1 MINNKLF
8 LFVGTGMSLVPIITF
23 AQCVSPVQDC
33 YALGY
38 TQTSCPNGKG
48 VKCPFGAGWYCGGI
62 AAQDCIK
69 LGYDKDCTGAG
80 ERGSGETC
88 NGKYK
93 FCSCDASYQ
102 YTCTGT
108 GYAGGTGSACGG
120 KYVQCSCSSDYEWKN
135 GACQSKGPD
144 YSACK
149 IGTLFYSGGI
159 CTNEKLNDKDLL
171 GVVIYE
177 KTSNA
182 NGWIMSITPV
192 QASVAWG
199 EYGVDVTELDNV
211 AKEEGLVDV
220 QSSCINTDIIIKYG
234 DISKY
239 PAAWAAKNYKPVG
252 TLETQTWCL
261 PSGGLLKELNNDEV
275 LSAVNAGMLKAGG
288 TMLENVSGTWGDTW
302 SSSEESSGA
311 AWRMRFYLEGGH
323 YMFVN
328 HKGIGASVRPVM
340 AF

>member
-1 MINNKLF
+1 MTNNKLF
-8 LFVGTGMSLVPIITF
+8 LFVGTGLSLVPIITF

-120 KYVQCSCSSDYEWKN
+120 KYTQCSCSSGYEWKDGSCQKQILN
-135 GACQSKGPD
+135 GAQGDLYYCNGTVVGVKSGNMNFYVAKHDLGQMSW
-144 YSACK
+144 YSVISACQNYSFCGNLK
-149 IGTLFYSGGI
+149 GILPTLEQLKTIYYNKSS
-159 CTNEKLNDKDLL
+159 LNNLL
-171 GVVIYE
+171 
-177 KTSNA
+177 SA
-182 NGWIMSITPV
+182 NG
-192 QASVAWG
+192 
-199 EYGVDVTELDNV
+199 
-211 AKEEGLVDV
+211 
-220 QSSCINTDIIIKYG
+220 
-234 DISKY
+234 
-239 PAAWAAKNYKPVG
+239 G
-252 TLETQTWCL
+252 TKLT
-261 PSGGLLKELNNDEV
+261 SG
-275 LSAVNAGMLKAGG
+275 
-288 TMLENVSGTWGDTW
+288 WYW
-302 SSSEESSGA
+302 SSTYGKYSNPYLMEMSDGNSYLWSGDS
-311 AWRMRFYLEGGH
+311 YYSYYVLPVLE
-323 YMFVN
+323 
-328 HKGIGASVRPVM
+328 P
-340 AF
+340 